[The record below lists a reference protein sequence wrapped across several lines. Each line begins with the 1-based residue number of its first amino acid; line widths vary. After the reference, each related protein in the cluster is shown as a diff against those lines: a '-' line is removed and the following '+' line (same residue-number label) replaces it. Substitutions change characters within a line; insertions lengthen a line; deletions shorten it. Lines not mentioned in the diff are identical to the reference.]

1 MAKEKEKEVDTQRGR
16 RSKRSRRHT
25 SSSSSLSRSSSS
37 DYTSSSQSPDRESR
51 KSKRKSTSR
60 RHRESSHSHRKGR
73 KSSRRSSHSGH
84 KKDRREKEK
93 KRSRR
98 RRDDDSSGYS
108 SMEEDSVKEKVLEPK
123 EVVNSILSE
132 FPAVASELHQILQ
145 MIDNG
150 QGVDL
155 SGISD
160 KSLVKL
166 LKKLFAA
173 LNLEKDRND
182 VYILPPKAVPTLD
195 VIGSTLS
202 QYINPEHAS
211 KQLESDKD
219 DHLVNSK
226 DEQLV
231 NLNHVS
237 NGEEEPQPAPRKKII
252 GPAMPSRELLEAA
265 AQLTEAADLLREAD
279 VGEENEV
286 LIGPPPPALV
296 SEVES
301 ANEAERFEEV
311 TRIMAADA
319 DSPYDVLGINWKMAS
334 ENTKKKYWKLSLLVH
349 PDKCPHP
356 QAQQAFVIL
365 NKAFK
370 DLQDPNKRG
379 AIDDKLKAKEEQER
393 FEVELKAM
401 REAAQW
407 RKIQGISMEGDE
419 ELLAGP
425 KEEAPKREEWMTT
438 LPPERK
444 PGMPMHSTTSFSRS
458 GKEGRGDTSAWTDT
472 PLDKANKAK
481 QNYLEAYDKAKAL
494 ADAEEARSQPKPT
507 SDASLVDKYNAS
519 KRAMSLVE
527 KHREDKKKEKKS
539 EKQKGN
545 KGKEKEEWEGNHP
558 WKPWDRE
565 KDLTAGRKSVNLD
578 PKSMSQ
584 GLTSRFSGGTTQRNF
599 L

>member
-1 MAKEKEKEVDTQRGR
+1 MAKEKDTQRGR
-16 RSKRSRRHT
+16 RSKRTRRHA
-25 SSSSSLSRSSSS
+25 SSSSPSSPSSSS
-37 DYTSSSQSPDRESR
+37 DYTSSSQSPDCDLR
-51 KSKRKSTSR
+51 KGKHTRSTSR
-60 RHRESSHSHRKGR
+60 RHRESSSSHRKGR
-73 KSSRRSSHSGH
+73 MSSRRSSRSAHG
-84 KKDRREKEK
+84 KDRREKGK
-93 KRSRR
+93 KRSHR
-98 RRDDDSSGYS
+98 RRDDSCSDYS
-108 SMEEDSVKEKVLEPK
+108 SMEEDNLKQNVLEPK
-123 EVVNSILSE
+123 EVVKSILDE
-132 FPAVASELHQILQ
+132 CPAVASELHQILK

-150 QGVDL
+150 EGVDL

-166 LKKLFAA
+166 LKKLFTS
-173 LNLEKDRND
+173 LNLEKDRYG
-182 VYILPPKAVPTLD
+182 VYMLPPKAVPALD
-195 VIGSTLS
+195 IIGSTLD
-202 QYINPEHAS
+202 QYINPKHAS
-211 KQLESDKD
+211 DGEQIKSIKD
-219 DHLVNSK
+219 DYLVNAKEDQLINSK
-226 DEQLV
+226 D
-231 NLNHVS
+231 
-237 NGEEEPQPAPRKKII
+237 EEEPQPASKKRMI

-265 AQLTEAADLLREAD
+265 AELTEAAGLLREAD
-279 VGEENEV
+279 IGEESEV

-296 SEVES
+296 SEAES

-311 TRIMAADA
+311 TRIMGADA
-319 DSPYDVLGINWKMAS
+319 ESAYDVLGINWKMAS
-334 ENTKKKYWKLSLLVH
+334 ENIKKKYWKLSLLVH
-349 PDKCPHP
+349 PDKCSHP
-356 QAQQAFVIL
+356 DAQQAFVLL

-425 KEEAPKREEWMTT
+425 KEAPKREEWMTT

-444 PGMPMHSTTSFSRS
+444 HGMASMHSTTSFSKS

-481 QNYLEAYDKAKAL
+481 QNYLEAYDKAKSL
-494 ADAEEARSQPKPT
+494 ADAEEARSRPKPT
-507 SDASLVDKYNAS
+507 SDASLVDKYNSS
-519 KRAMSLVE
+519 KQSLVE
-527 KHREDKKKEKKS
+527 KHREEKKKKEK
-539 EKQKGN
+539 EKKLKKERGGI
-545 KGKEKEEWEGNHP
+545 GKEKEKDEWEGNHP

-565 KDLTAGRKSVNLD
+565 KDLTAGRKNVNLD
-578 PKSMSQ
+578 PKDMSK